1 MYIHFALSV
10 INTIKDKYLIYVS
23 GDDVLIACEESS
35 AMIIREALYQK
46 VYIRVPGTGGLG

>member
-1 MYIHFALSV
+1 MYIHFALST

-23 GDDVLIACEESS
+23 GDDVLIACEESV